1 MGSPFSMG
9 LNGLVLRNVSA
20 YTKKFRVHGEWK
32 DYELQEYSSIGRV
45 TEGSMMLNTMV
56 RVAVEKM
63 PSLDSFRYGCVTL
76 GRVLGKHH
84 RTDLMLAGS

>member
-56 RVAVEKM
+56 RVAIEKM
-63 PSLDSFRYGCVTL
+63 PSLDSFRYGCMTF
-76 GRVLGKHH
+76 RKGKGKA
-84 RTDLMLAGS
+84 LSY

>member
-9 LNGLVLRNVSA
+9 LNGLVLRNVAS
-20 YTKKFRVHGEWK
+20 YVEKFRVHGEWK
-32 DYELQEYSSIGRV
+32 DYELPEYSSIGRV

-63 PSLDSFRYGCVTL
+63 PLLDSFRYGRMTFTK
-76 GRVLGKHH
+76 GK
-84 RTDLMLAGS
+84 G

>member
-9 LNGLVLRNVSA
+9 LNGLVLRNVTA
-20 YTKKFRVHGEWK
+20 YVKKFRVHGEWK

-45 TEGSMMLNTMV
+45 TEGSMMLSTMV

-63 PSLDSFRYGCVTL
+63 PFLDSFRYTRITFRKVKGN
-76 GRVLGKHH
+76 
-84 RTDLMLAGS
+84 GSFY